1 MKDKRCIL
9 LVRVST
15 EYQSYDEQ
23 EKELYDVALRYGYSP
38 EQIVPISEK
47 ESGRKLK
54 EEERK
59 GLNRMKEIIE
69 QDGDIDCV
77 FAWEISRI
85 ARRKKILFS
94 ILEYLT
100 ERKIQ
105 LIIKEP
111 KIELLKFDGS
121 IDEGAETIFTLYA
134 QLAETEMRNK
144 FSRFERAKRENYA
157 KGKYMGGKFLRG
169 YTVNSDGY
177 WVVDESD
184 DQAPLIRL
192 IFQLY
197 ISGKYSLTEL
207 GKELQ
212 DRGYFTHLSIT
223 SLKGHLSHILK
234 NESYRGIR
242 ATVYRHK
249 SQEELENERKQL
261 ENSQKEKMAKG
272 EAVRYEIIKTQKRVE
287 NNNIFP
293 QLIDDETWE
302 KAVERRKNNRKRSKP
317 RDTIYLLTPLIHCSC
332 NASYC
337 VNSIDGTY
345 ECRTRHNAVEKGLTH
360 NPGIAV
366 DMIESIAW
374 FVTLQELHKDMA
386 MEKRDSKEKYE
397 SEINLLRQKIKLAEE
412 EIANRVKKRQQ
423 LDDAY
428 YLHDRYTQER
438 YEELTKSMNNFI
450 DAKNVDIHRFE
461 ASIRHYEQLIN
472 SEKTHNNLMNMIT
485 QNYDDIK
492 GGTDLLIMKDLM
504 HLYIANI
511 RVEKIEGKPSHL
523 FKKVT
528 IETINEK
535 KNDAFVSD
543 LREAGLDFIV
553 DNTFYV
559 DSRLKRVFY
568 DPEMTNE
575 VPFVYMERVKR
586 KREHTTS
593 NGKRVSVWVQPK
605 ASDNK

>member
-1 MKDKRCIL
+1 MRDKRCIL

-23 EKELYDVALRYGYSP
+23 EKELYNMAQSYGYSP
-38 EQIVPISEK
+38 DQIVPISEK

-85 ARRKKILFS
+85 ARRKKVLFS

-111 KIELLKFDGS
+111 KIELLKPDGS
-121 IDEGAETIFTLYA
+121 IDEAAETIFTLYA
-134 QLAETEMRNK
+134 QMAETEMRNK
-144 FSRFERAKRENYA
+144 FSRFERAKRENFA
-157 KGKYMGGKFLRG
+157 KGKYMGGKYLLG
-169 YTVNSDGY
+169 YTVNSEGY
-177 WVVDESD
+177 WVVDESEG
-184 DQAPLIRL
+184 QAPLVRL

-207 GKELQ
+207 AKELQ

-223 SLKGHLSHILK
+223 SLKGVLSHLLK
-234 NESYRGIR
+234 NESYRGER

-249 SQEELENERKQL
+249 SEEELEAERKLL
-261 ENSQKEKMAKG
+261 EESQKEKMAKG
-272 EAVRYEIIKTQKRVE
+272 ETVRYQIIKTQKLVK
-287 NNNIFP
+287 NNNIYP

-302 KAVERRKNNRKRSKP
+302 KAVERRHENKKRSKP
-317 RDTIYLLTPLIHCSC
+317 RDTIYLLTPLVHCQC
-332 NASYC
+332 GASYC

-345 ECRTRHNAVEKGLTH
+345 ECRTRHNAVEKGMTH
-360 NPGIAV
+360 DPAIGV

-374 FVTLQELHKDMA
+374 FITLQELHKDMA
-386 MEKRDSKEKYE
+386 VEKRDSKEKYE
-397 SEINLLRQKIKLAEE
+397 SEISLLRHKITLAEE

-428 YLHDRYTQER
+428 YLHDRYTFER
-438 YEELTKSMNNFI
+438 YEELTKSMNEVI
-450 DAKNVDIHRFE
+450 DAKNADIHRFE

-472 SEKTHNNLMNMIT
+472 SENTHNDLMNMIT

-492 GGTDLLIMKDLM
+492 GGTDLLLMKDLM
-504 HLYIANI
+504 HLYISNI
-511 RVEKIEGKPSHL
+511 RVEKIEGKLPNL

-528 IETINEK
+528 IETINDR
-535 KNDAFVSD
+535 KNEAFVED
-543 LREAGLDFIV
+543 LKDVGLEFITN
-553 DNTFYV
+553 NTFYV
-559 DSRLKRVFY
+559 NSRTKRVFY
-568 DPEMTNE
+568 DQEMTNE
-575 VPFVYMERVKR
+575 VPYVYMERVKR
-586 KREHTTS
+586 KREHTTV
-593 NGKRVSVWVQPK
+593 NGKSTNVWR
-605 ASDNK
+605 NK